1 MNTTKFKVGDRVRY
15 MHPGHHTGTII
26 LIDNFIINIKRDD
39 GLRGC
44 GWQGSWTGDEE
55 SYKLIAPSPLKNTI
69 ITDIKDGAQ
78 HRRIQEKLFSM
89 GHRWMGG
96 QSTVQNYG
104 SGVRNMIAIGNKDM
118 FQSPI
123 NESSYDHISANEFLR
138 ETKTAREI
146 TNKYSARIHGMFP
159 VEVVIPENKWFLES
173 TYGES
178 VEPLTKKHLNGA
190 IKYLNNNNNK
200 TIMNTEQSFPCGV
213 AAAGKSIVS
222 FAKDL
227 LLSPNE
233 KLLRKCGLHDEYGK
247 NTNDA
252 RELIMNKFLNS
263 PENQAYLLEVAE
275 AKQADEKANK

>member
-1 MNTTKFKVGDRVRY
+1 MSKFKKGDKVIRVYSDWNGMNVGDTATVEECDDTCVKLKEY
-15 MHPGHHTGTII
+15 NEGGHDPHM
-26 LIDNFIINIKRDD
+26 L
-39 GLRGC
+39 
-44 GWQGSWTGDEE
+44 
-55 SYKLIAPSPLKNTI
+55 KLAPIKNTI
-69 ITDIKDGAQ
+69 ITDIKDETQ
-78 HRRIQEKLFSM
+78 HKRVQEKLFSM
-89 GHRWMGG
+89 GHRWINGK
-96 QSTVQNYG
+96 STVQNYG

-123 NESSYDHISANEFLR
+123 NESSYDHISANEFLS

-146 TNKYSARIHGMFP
+146 INKYYPSYR
-159 VEVVIPENKWFLES
+159 EYKWKMKNR
-173 TYGES
+173 
-178 VEPLTKKHLNGA
+178 EPLIEQFKKFNYNTPTTLSSAKGKN
-190 IKYLNNNNNK
+190 
-200 TIMNTEQSFPCGV
+200 IMNTEQSFPCGV

-227 LLSPNE
+227 LLSSDE
-233 KLLRKCGLHDEYGK
+233 KLLRKYGLHDEYGK